1 VIRGRTLVG
10 LALLTLLWGVNWP
23 IMKFSLRELSP
34 VYFRAATMSGGAL
47 LLAAFYTARGLD
59 LRLPRAAWLPLAW
72 LALPNIFGWHLF
84 SILGVQELASGRAAI
99 LGFTMPVWTTLLAIV
114 FFGERLTGRIAFS
127 AACALT
133 AVALLLADELTA
145 MAGRPLGILWM
156 QVAALAWALGTNLMR
171 RSTLKLPTPVITAW
185 MMLLSSAGFW
195 FVAPFV
201 EPWPSWRFS
210 LPMWAALAWGVV
222 INYAVTQIIW
232 FGLARQMPPTASAYS
247 IMAVPIVGIVSA
259 VALVGEVPRWQDFV
273 AAAFVMAAIAGA
285 LLRRSQ

>member
-1 VIRGRTLVG
+1 VIRGKALVG
-10 LALLTLLWGVNWP
+10 LVLLTLLWGVNWP

-47 LLAAFYTARGLD
+47 LLAAFYTARGFD
-59 LRLPRAAWLPLAW
+59 LRLPRAAWLPLVW

-99 LGFTMPVWTTLLAIV
+99 LGFTMPVWTTLLAIL

-127 AACALT
+127 AACALA
-133 AVALLLADELTA
+133 AVALLLAHELTA
-145 MAGRPLGILWM
+145 LTGRPLGILWM
-156 QVAALAWALGTNLMR
+156 QVAAVSWALGTNLLR
-171 RSTLKLPTPVITAW
+171 RSTLQLPTPVITAW

-195 FVAPFV
+195 VVAPFV
-201 EPWPSWRFS
+201 EPWPAWQFS
-210 LPMWAALAWGVV
+210 PLMWAALAWGVV

-232 FGLARQMPPTASAYS
+232 FGLARKLPPTASAYS

-259 VALVGEVPRWQDFV
+259 VALVGEMPRWQDFV

-285 LLRRSQ
+285 LLRRPA